1 MPKIEDMQLDPE
13 PLDENDPEVVEEMF
27 EQYKYSGLKPED
39 LPNMKPELKKKYA
52 AWLESQK
59 A

>member
-1 MPKIEDMQLDPE
+1 MSKIENMKLDPE

-27 EQYKYSGLKPED
+27 EQYNYSGLKPED
-39 LPNMKPELKKKYA
+39 LPNMKAALRKKYGE
-52 AWLESQK
+52 WLESQK

>member
-1 MPKIEDMQLDPE
+1 MSDIKNMQLDPE

-27 EQYKYSGLKPED
+27 EQYNYSGLKPED
-39 LPNMKPELKKKYA
+39 LPGMKPALRKKYA